1 MTQVAGTTDTFDV
14 QSLKESLDPM
24 IWDLFPMDTYF
35 QNNIDKVD
43 VGQPQHQWVFDSLA
57 AAANNKQIQGDDATY
72 ATAVTATRVSNY
84 TQIARKAIILSD
96 TLTASETI
104 GQNPMGREVLK
115 QMKQYKR
122 DVEFDLLGRQGSSA
136 GATNTAAASGGVL
149 AWIFGQSTA
158 AGASDS
164 RLNGN
169 TIQPATTTTGTT
181 PGYASSVVAGQTDG
195 TTAASSITYTDV
207 ESAAEL
213 AWLDG
218 GEPDTIICSN
228 GQKKAVDAFTSR
240 ATRTADISATDKL
253 SIQGTV
259 NILVTSFGT
268 FKVVMSRYIPR
279 NCLVVLQMDKW
290 AMGQL
295 RAPKVQEMAKTGD
308 ATKKMIVGEY
318 TLIARNPNASAKVVD
333 FKET

>member
-1 MTQVAGTTDTFDV
+1 MTQVAGTTDSFDV
-14 QSLKESLDPM
+14 ASLKESLDSV

-35 QNNIDKVD
+35 QNNIDKVS

-57 AAANNKQIQGDDATY
+57 AAANNKQIQGDTFTY
-72 ATAVTATRVSNY
+72 ATVATATRVSNY
-84 TQIARKAIILSD
+84 TQIARKAITVST
-96 TLTASETI
+96 TLIESNTV
-104 GQNPMGREVLK
+104 GGNPMGREV
-115 QMKQYKR
+115 MKKMKEYKR
-122 DVEFDLLGRQGSSA
+122 DVENDLLGRQGSSA

-149 AWIFGQSTA
+149 AWIWGQ
-158 AGASDS
+158 GATIP
-164 RLNGN
+164 GN

-181 PGYASSVVAGQTDG
+181 PSYASAAVAGQTDG
-195 TTAASSITYTDV
+195 TTAASSITYSDV

-218 GEPDTIICSN
+218 GEPDTILCSN
-228 GQKKAVDAFTSR
+228 GQKKVVDAFTSR
-240 ATRTADISATDKL
+240 ATRTADIGATDKL

-279 NCLVVLQMDKW
+279 NCLVLLQMDKW

-295 RAPKVQEMAKTGD
+295 RPTKVIEPAQTAD
-308 ATKKMIVGEY
+308 AQNKVIIGEY
-318 TLIARNPNASAKVVD
+318 TLIARNPSSSAKVVD
-333 FKET
+333 FKES

>member
-1 MTQVAGTTDTFDV
+1 MTQVAGTTDTFD
-14 QSLKESLDPM
+14 SAALKESLDSV

-43 VGQPQHQWVFDSLA
+43 VGQPQHQWVFDTLA
-57 AAANNKQIQGDDATY
+57 AAANNKNPQGDTFTY
-72 ATAVTATRVSNY
+72 TTAATATRVSNY
-84 TQIARKAIILSD
+84 TQIARKAITVAT
-96 TLTASETI
+96 TLQASNAV
-104 GQNPMGREVLK
+104 GGNPVGREV
-115 QMKQYKR
+115 MKKMKEYKR

-149 AWIFGQSTA
+149 AWIWGQGATVA
-158 AGASDS
+158 GNTVVPAGA
-164 RLNGN
+164 
-169 TIQPATTTTGTT
+169 TAGTT
-181 PGYASSVVAGQTDG
+181 PSYASSAVAGQTDG

-218 GEPDTIICSN
+218 GEPDTILCSN
-228 GQKKAVDAFTSR
+228 GQKKVVDAFTSR
-240 ATRTADISATDKL
+240 ATRTADIGAQDKL
-253 SIQGTV
+253 TVQGTV

-279 NCLVVLQMDKW
+279 NCLVLLQMDKW

-295 RAPKVQEMAKTGD
+295 RAPKVIEPAQTAD
-308 ATKKMIVGEY
+308 AVNKVIIGEY
-318 TLIARNPNASAKVVD
+318 TLIARNPNSSAKVVD
-333 FKET
+333 FKES